1 MTPIILQRIARAVLW
16 LEPLILALN
25 VFAFWYPTP
34 TRAYWYWLLWFIPV
48 MMAARFIVYRRLL
61 TRTPLDVWLV
71 AFLVLGVINVY
82 AAPLTRGLE
91 MLARPLLG
99 MALFYAMIEAA
110 RSAKS
115 IRGPL
120 QVMIMVSL
128 LVSILAL
135 GSTQWVKKSA
145 LLQPVIDVMP
155 KLTGFPG
162 AEGGFNP
169 NEIAGA
175 LAWFVPLMIGIA
187 LYRWQQREMR
197 WDVTTAAVLLSVALI
212 LGQSRSAI
220 AGVLGVMLFSLPLM
234 VKGLRWR
241 VLAYVGLGAVI
252 ALQVAA
258 STTFAQMEIERVA
271 PTRTETSAVPW
282 EQTYDQQNIQARLQI
297 WSSALAIV
305 RDYPLTGVGMAMF
318 RDGRVR
324 AEYPAPIM
332 RDRIIPHAHND
343 LLQIASD
350 MGIPGLIVFI
360 GMHAAVGYMLYKSW
374 RLGDAEAKAV
384 SVSTAAG
391 LLAHFIYGMGDAIT
405 LWDRFFFPLW
415 MMFGLA
421 GAQYVLVTRCKD
433 APEASPVEQH

>member
-1 MTPIILQRIARAVLW
+1 MTPILHRIARAVLW

-34 TRAYWYWLLWFIPV
+34 ARADWYWLLWLIPV
-48 MMAARFIVYRRLL
+48 MMAARLVVYRRLL
-61 TRTPLDVWLV
+61 TRTPLDVWLL

-82 AAPLTRGLE
+82 AAPYTRGLE

-110 RSAKS
+110 RTSGS

-128 LVSILAL
+128 LVGLLAL
-135 GSTQWVKKSA
+135 GSSQWLRKSA
-145 LLQPVIDVMP
+145 LLQPVIDITP
-155 KLTGFPG
+155 KLEGFPG
-162 AEGGFNP
+162 AEAGFNP

-175 LAWFVPLMIGIA
+175 IAWFAPLMIGIA
-187 LYRWQQREMR
+187 LYRWQHRETR
-197 WDVTTAAVLLSVALI
+197 WDVTTAAVLLSVSLI

-220 AGVLGVMLFSLPLM
+220 AGVLGVLLVTLPLM
-234 VKGLRWR
+234 VQGLRWR
-241 VLAYVGLGAVI
+241 LLAYAGLGAVI

-258 STTFAQMEIERVA
+258 STTFAQMEVERVA
-271 PTRTETSAVPW
+271 PTRTEISAVPW
-282 EQTYDQQNIQARLQI
+282 QQTYDEFNVNVRFEI
-297 WSSALAIV
+297 WGSALAIV
-305 RDYPLTGVGMAMF
+305 RDYPLTGAGMAMF

-324 AEYPAPIM
+324 AAYPVPM
-332 RDRIIPHAHND
+332 MGDSIIPHAHND

-360 GMHAAVGYMLYKSW
+360 GMHAAVGSMLFKAW
-374 RLGDAEAKAV
+374 RGGDAQAKAV

-391 LLAHFIYGMGDAIT
+391 LLAHFIYGLGDAIT

-415 MMFGLA
+415 MLFGLA
-421 GAQYVLVTRCKD
+421 GAQYVLVTRQPK
-433 APEASPVEQH
+433 PEP